1 MRTILLLTLALL
13 TLSPFTVCAE
23 TPTSEPQTQDTAGQA
38 APENA
43 DPVRADYD
51 LIKEAYG
58 GDIGPLTEETPG
70 HWVFTARGKK
80 IAMNGGT
87 VTENIVSS
95 DMALTLTQPYNLEPD
110 RTIPAAGVNPG
121 RNRCYDFFTAMYG
134 ADKKEVLSQIVNV
147 KFLGRNVPF
156 S

>member
-23 TPTSEPQTQDTAGQA
+23 TPPSELQTQDTAGQA

-43 DPVRADYD
+43 APVRADYD

-70 HWVFTARGKK
+70 ALGLYGQGK
-80 IAMNGGT
+80 
-87 VTENIVSS
+87 ENRHERRHGHGKHR
-95 DMALTLTQPYNLEPD
+95 LL
-110 RTIPAAGVNPG
+110 
-121 RNRCYDFFTAMYG
+121 
-134 ADKKEVLSQIVNV
+134 
-147 KFLGRNVPF
+147 
-156 S
+156 